1 MNDKI
6 LELEQRIESIEK
18 RLDKLENHD
27 GISTAVKNVEK
38 ESIKPIRNEFEE
50 ELQKI
55 RATTKR
61 IVTTPKIEKK
71 KIEWDKELGQ
81 VWLPRIFMG
90 LLIIGVLWGFKA
102 TADYGLITDPMK
114 IILSYIGVLVLYILG
129 NRQFTKNRPKFG
141 IVMLGGAVALGIITT
156 FAAHYIFNYINE
168 TFAFVFN
175 VGFAASGIYLSNWH
189 KSQMLSIFSTIGL
202 FLTPF
207 LVQSNEPNTIIF
219 SLYILAVFLSMFY
232 LSVNWKHKIALY
244 IQFGLFHSTYF
255 AYSTLS
261 GIDNSETTILVYGV
275 VVQHLFVLYL
285 ILKDR
290 VENLGAKWK
299 VEGFIYTNFIALFL
313 WMQTQEAFI
322 TRIIWFSLLVIYIYI
337 CVSLLKSKRK
347 TWNISIETRQKLFGV
362 ISAVTVFIGALFID
376 SFKLTD
382 TKTII
387 YLLEGTIALYIG
399 ISLKQY
405 RTIIT
410 GSLIYGLT
418 IFYIQTLI
426 LEDFMSIEALYR
438 ILVMIS
444 IFIIGRLVIK
454 YILESLKSNAD
465 ELSAVFIVPQIYFG
479 LVGAEFIRVL
489 DEKYIPT
496 FESLYIYM
504 IYFIIVAICSFKL
517 RMWKYGYW
525 VSNLGLGLII
535 LLCLNIINIPLSY
548 ESNNTF
554 LLYFL
559 VQVLMILTL
568 GYFIRESTMKSKVMK
583 IPTDIKR
590 LLVQIVILVF
600 LNKYFFA
607 FFDQFEIF
615 GEWRYVWHSFLLFVF
630 ALVSIYISK
639 TDKGKYVLIVGWILL
654 ASTLLKLLFIDLAE
668 TSISVRAILFIV
680 IGLIGVIY
688 SKTFYTKK
696 KEDKK

>member
-6 LELEQRIESIEK
+6 LELEQRIKSIEK
-18 RLDKLENHD
+18 RLNKLENHD
-27 GISTAVKNVEK
+27 SISTAVKNVEK

-61 IVTTPKIEKK
+61 IVTTPSIEKK

-114 IILSYIGVLVLYILG
+114 IILSYIGVLTLYILG
-129 NRQFTKNRPKFG
+129 NRQFSKNRPKFG

-156 FAAHYIFNYINE
+156 FAAHYIFDYINE
-168 TFAFVFN
+168 TFAFVIN

-189 KSQMLSIFSTIGL
+189 KSQMLSIFSTVGL

-207 LVQSNEPNTIIF
+207 LVQSKEPNTIIF
-219 SLYILAVFLSMFY
+219 SLYIIAVFLSMFY
-232 LSVNWKHKIALY
+232 LSVKWKHKIALY
-244 IQFGLFHSTYF
+244 IQFILFHLTYF
-255 AYSTLS
+255 AYTTLS

-290 VENLGAKWK
+290 VENLGTKWK

-313 WMQTQEAFI
+313 WMRTQEGLI
-322 TRIIWFSLLVIYIYI
+322 VSTVWFSLLLLYIYL
-337 CVSLLKSKRK
+337 CVTLLPKSK
-347 TWNISIETRQKLFGV
+347 TWNISIEIRQKLFGV
-362 ISAVTVFIGALFID
+362 ISVVTIFIGALFIET
-376 SFKLTD
+376 FKLMD
-382 TKTII
+382 TQTII
-387 YLLEGTIALYIG
+387 YLLEGTVALYVG
-399 ISLKQY
+399 IMLKQY

-410 GSLIYGLT
+410 GSLIYVLT
-418 IFYIQTLI
+418 IINIQIHI
-426 LEDFMSIEALYR
+426 LENFISLYALYR
-438 ILVMIS
+438 VLVVIS
-444 IFIIGRLVIK
+444 IFIIGRHVIK
-454 YILESLKSNAD
+454 YILKSLKSSAD

-489 DEKYIPT
+489 DEKYIHT

-504 IYFIIVAICSFKL
+504 IYFIIVAIWSFKL
-517 RMWKYGYW
+517 RIWKYGYW
-525 VSNLGLGLII
+525 VSNLGLGLMI
-535 LLCLNIINIPLSY
+535 LLCLNIVNIPLSY
-548 ESNNTF
+548 ESNNAF
-554 LLYFL
+554 FLYFL
-559 VQVLMILTL
+559 VQVLMLL
-568 GYFIRESTMKSKVMK
+568 SLVYFIRESTKKSKVIN
-583 IPTDIKR
+583 IPIDIKH
-590 LLVQIVILVF
+590 LIVQIVILVF

-607 FFDQFEIF
+607 FFNQFEIY

-639 TDKGKYVLIVGWILL
+639 NDKGKYVLIVGWIIL

-696 KEDKK
+696 NEDKK